1 MACIIKSPN
10 ADEDAEADEDE
21 EDFELNEDEEFLH
34 TISGESE
41 TTSLVY
47 VKPRV

>member
-21 EDFELNEDEEFLH
+21 EDFELNEDEEYLH
-34 TISGESE
+34 TISGYYRETKES
-41 TTSLVY
+41 SMHMSG
-47 VKPRV
+47 